1 MIELALS
8 MICDRNSPECFVSV
22 CPIDDATRMLW
33 MTSVVA
39 SPNTQPTYTVLSAS
53 QIHDGVS
60 CCHHILIHVR
70 SVSKLAFGMKISSAS
85 ERYAHEDF
93 GSLFNATCD

>member
-1 MIELALS
+1 VIELALS

-39 SPNTQPTYTVLSAS
+39 SPNPQPTYTVLSAS
-53 QIHDGVS
+53 QIHGGVS
-60 CCHHILIHVR
+60 YCNNKLIHVHGM
-70 SVSKLAFGMKISSAS
+70 SKLAPGMKILSATG
-85 ERYAHEDF
+85 RYALKDF
-93 GSLFNATCD
+93 GSLF